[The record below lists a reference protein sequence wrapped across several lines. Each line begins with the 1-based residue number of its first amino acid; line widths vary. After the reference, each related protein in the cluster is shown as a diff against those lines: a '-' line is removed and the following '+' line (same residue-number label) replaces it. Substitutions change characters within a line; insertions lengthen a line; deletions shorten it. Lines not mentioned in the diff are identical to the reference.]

1 MVRIFVIC
9 ETYPQ
14 GNRPKCKTITRG
26 IILLIKLSFPLD
38 NNKIDAI
45 LPTMAARKK
54 DTDFNDYFDSLWE
67 YARSQKMSKGQF
79 MKLSGLSPQRFS
91 EFSQKTRNITGE
103 YFLKMIG
110 GLGLTPEDLER
121 ESGKPF
127 SEDQMIQLRF
137 DGFVNSQRAFIEEL
151 MKDPVKLSAC
161 KAIVRLKGLW
171 NNPSLKKLYS
181 KLSGLK
187 KSSQQQSL

>member
-1 MVRIFVIC
+1 MV
-9 ETYPQ
+9 
-14 GNRPKCKTITRG
+14 
-26 IILLIKLSFPLD
+26 
-38 NNKIDAI
+38 
-45 LPTMAARKK
+45 ARKK
-54 DTDFNDYFDSLWE
+54 DTDFNEYFDFLWK

-137 DGFVNSQRAFIEEL
+137 DGFVNSQRVFIEEL

-161 KAIVRLKGLW
+161 KTIVRLKGLW

-181 KLSGLK
+181 KLSGSK
-187 KSSQQQSL
+187 QHSLH